1 MLFIC
6 RMVVV
11 EMPPVAVRSEV
22 LSLVAYRGDAKTLL
36 AWDLAED
43 QRDGLAGFT
52 IACRPPD
59 KPEYYLW
66 NQLQF
71 EHPDQ
76 HAQDASEPVTSSVN
90 APFHKFRWLHVPG
103 LDHQG
108 LEPVMGTYTYTVTPR
123 YFDPDGRLRALDA
136 ALSTSVDILVDGF
149 QQGSLKLAFTRGYVQ
164 SQAYVNHFGA
174 TARIVRRDADLL
186 YDTSDVAGTRPDGK
200 EFTYAEEYGWLG
212 FTARKTIFALLDEV
226 LADKQL
232 KLDVFAYDL
241 DEPDIMKK
249 LLVLAGQERVRVILD
264 NAKLHHDPENPES
277 EDEFEAEFKK
287 VAKGAAA
294 IKRGKFA
301 RYAHDK
307 VMVVSNATGA
317 TKVLTGSTNFSVS
330 GLYINSNHVL
340 VFSDESTARK
350 YADLFQQVWEEE
362 VKAAPFI
369 ASELSAEKFSPPGEV
384 TPPRAIAFSPHSEE
398 VAAGLL
404 DGIVKRV
411 AVEGDKHDA
420 TASVLFAVMGLDGS
434 GAVYPALKELHEQDD
449 VFSYGVS
456 DDPDGIALYVPDQ
469 TTGVLV
475 TGTPGPTEL
484 PPPFNQV
491 PSIGSYHQIHHKFVI
506 CGFNG
511 DDPVVYCGSSNLALA
526 GEGQNGDNL
535 IEIHDG
541 DVATAFALEALALV
555 DHFQFLNRLSDHGG
569 DHREPPA
576 SKRDAARSAGW
587 FLSTSDHWTQ
597 PYFDEADLRGVDR
610 TLFAAPLA
618 DVSAGG

>member
-1 MLFIC
+1 
-6 RMVVV
+6 MVVIQ
-11 EMPPVAVRSEV
+11 MPPVTARSDL

-43 QRDGLAGFT
+43 RREGLAGFT
-52 IACRPPD
+52 IACRPPG
-59 KPEYYLW
+59 KQEYYLW

-76 HAQDASEPVTSSVN
+76 HAQDASEPANSSVN

-108 LEPVMGTYTYTVTPR
+108 LEPVMGRYTYTVTPR
-123 YFDPDGRLRALDA
+123 YFDADGRLLALDPES
-136 ALSTSVDILVDGF
+136 STSVEILVDGF
-149 QQGSLKLAFTRGYVQ
+149 EKGSLQLAFTRGYVQ
-164 SQAYVNHFGA
+164 SQAYVDHFGSK
-174 TARIVRRDADLL
+174 ARVIRRGADLL
-186 YDTSDVAGTRPDGK
+186 YDTSDVAGTNPDGE
-200 EFTYAEEYGWLG
+200 EFTYAEEYRWLG
-212 FTARKTIFALLDEV
+212 FTARTTIFALLDEV

-241 DEPDIMKK
+241 SEPDIMKK
-249 LLVLAGQERVRVILD
+249 LLALAEQGRVRVILD
-264 NAKLHHDPENPES
+264 NAELHHNAKDPEP
-277 EDEFEAEFKK
+277 EDEFETKFKEA
-287 VAKGAAA
+287 VKGAAE
-294 IKRGKFA
+294 IKRGKFD

-307 VMVVSNATGA
+307 VMVVSDAAGA
-317 TKVLTGSTNFSVS
+317 KKVLTGSTNFSVS

-340 VFSDESTARK
+340 VFDDEPTARK
-350 YADLFQQVWEEE
+350 YAELFQQVWEDGVE
-362 VKAAPFI
+362 AAPFI
-369 ASELSAEKFSPPGEV
+369 ASELSAERFSPPAAV
-384 TPPRAIAFSPHSEE
+384 MPPRTIAFSPHSEE

-404 DGIVKRV
+404 DAIVERV
-411 AVEGDKHDA
+411 NAEPAEDDA

-434 GAVYPALKELHEQDD
+434 GSVYPALQGLHEQDD

-456 DDPDGIALYVPDQ
+456 DDPGGITLYVPGQ

-475 TGTPGPTEL
+475 TGTPTKTKL

-491 PSIGSYHQIHHKFVI
+491 PSIGFYHQIHHKFVI

-511 DDPVVYCGSSNLALA
+511 ADPVVYCGSSNLALA
-526 GEGQNGDNL
+526 GERANGDNL

-555 DHFQFLNRLSDHGG
+555 DHFQFLNRLSSQDG
-569 DHREPPA
+569 DNPEPPA

-587 FLSTSDHWTQ
+587 FLSTSDHWAH
-597 PYFDEADLRGVDR
+597 PYFDEHDLHCVDR

-618 DVSAGG
+618 DA